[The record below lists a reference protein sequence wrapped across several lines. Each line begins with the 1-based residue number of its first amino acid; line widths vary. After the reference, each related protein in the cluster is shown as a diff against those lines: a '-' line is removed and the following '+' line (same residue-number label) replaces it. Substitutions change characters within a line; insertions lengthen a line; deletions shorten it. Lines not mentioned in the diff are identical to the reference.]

1 MTNKFL
7 LRPQSR
13 KNRRGVV
20 LILVV
25 ASLALVMLLAAFSV
39 GRSFLF
45 YRHVQAQ
52 QAADFAAISA
62 GWYVSTQLSAGNTT
76 ITTAINSAA
85 TTNADA
91 IAQKNG
97 YASSTVLVTTDYEG
111 NPDYV
116 NVQITRTEP
125 YFFAAMFGEPQANV
139 IATATADC
147 QPSTPIP
154 ASPEWYGRVGTP
166 WVLCAYGPD
175 DGAVRGDAIDA
186 YKMYPVGD
194 TADSLSTD
202 SSATNPQTN
211 PDNSPYGE
219 VYSFTVPGDY
229 EQRNGNDLNI
239 GAGTQKLPN
248 GAAADGNTYI
258 QFEVYDPE
266 LYKNNTNTVA
276 TAGIPDQVDNNTT
289 GETWNFSLWKGNPA
303 LAGSGATE
311 IAWANYNEGNDSN
324 AAAEFEKW
332 VTPNIGFIYDPTAD
346 LATAE
351 NAAGAVVP
359 VKYYI
364 MVSSVANT
372 AYSSGVGPDPN
383 YGAPGSGAL
392 DAPGSGVGTDKNGYM
407 LRAGPYHPELNS
419 ATASIGGQTEYIS
432 NPLTTQTYTSS
443 GSYPKLANS
452 TYSGTTAD
460 NVWEQEYGYAYAM
473 PTITDTSSTYP
484 SMSIANGDTVD
495 PVPAIA
501 ASTNITSSK
510 NPVLN
515 VLEPHNGIVMATD
528 AINGMSITCC
538 GLNQGSD
545 DLYLIPLYFGP
556 GPPNPVTANP
566 TIISFYGFD
575 EDSGALD
582 ERPPFYEAYYTAIA
596 TGTSGEAQ
604 ALEDVLPPTGP
615 TNVAYVG
622 DIPTTSP
629 YGASGHPNGNGIWS
643 DAGILTPDTPTSTD
657 TPSNTL
663 EFPSGTYQEST
674 WTCYYTTGVN
684 DVVTFKWTG
693 ATGDQPQ
700 SWLTS
705 TEGSAIY

>member
-1 MTNKFL
+1 
-7 LRPQSR
+7 
-13 KNRRGVV
+13 
-20 LILVV
+20 
-25 ASLALVMLLAAFSV
+25 V

-62 GWYVSTQLSAGNTT
+62 GWYVSTQLSSGSST
-76 ITTAINSAA
+76 ITTAINGAA

-91 IAQKNG
+91 IAADNG
-97 YASSTVLVTTDYEG
+97 YAASTVTVTTNYDN

-116 NVQITRTEP
+116 NVKITRTEP
-125 YFFAAMFGEPQANV
+125 YFFAAMFGEGQANV
-139 IATATADC
+139 IATATANC
-147 QPSTPIP
+147 EPSTPIYS
-154 ASPEWYGRVGTP
+154 SPEWYGRVGTP

-186 YKMYPVGD
+186 YNMYPVGD

-202 SSATNPQTN
+202 PSATSPPTN

-219 VYSFTVPGDY
+219 VYSFTVPGDF
-229 EQRNGNDLNI
+229 EERNANDPNI
-239 GAGTQKLPN
+239 TASSGTSFTGTAELPN
-248 GAAADGNTYI
+248 KVLTNGDTYI
-258 QFEVYDPE
+258 QFEIYDPE
-266 LYKNNTNTVA
+266 LYNNNTNTVA
-276 TAGIPDQVDNNTT
+276 TAGIPDQVDNKTT
-289 GETWNFSLWKGNPA
+289 GETWEFSLWKGNPA

-311 IAWANYNEGNDSN
+311 IAWANYNEKNDSN
-324 AAAEFEKW
+324 ASAEFENW
-332 VTPNIGFIYDPTAD
+332 VTPNIGFFYDPSSD
-346 LATAE
+346 LASAE
-351 NAAGAVVP
+351 NAAGAQVP

-372 AYSSGVGPDPN
+372 AYDSGVGADPN
-383 YGAPGSGAL
+383 YGTPGSGAL

-419 ATASIGGQTEYIS
+419 TTASIGGQTEYIS
-432 NPLTTQTYTSS
+432 NPLTVQNYANTSTS
-443 GSYPKLANS
+443 FPKLTSS

-484 SMSIANGDTVD
+484 SMNIASGDTVD
-495 PVPAIA
+495 PVPAISA
-501 ASTNITSSK
+501 SANLSSTNPTT
-510 NPVLN
+510 NAV
-515 VLEPHNGIVMATD
+515 EPHNGIVMATD
-528 AINGMSITCC
+528 AVNGMSITCC
-538 GLNQGSD
+538 GLSQGNY

-556 GPPNPVTANP
+556 GPPNPVTAQP
-566 TIISFYGFD
+566 TIMTFSGFD
-575 EDSGALD
+575 EDSGATYT
-582 ERPPFYEAYYTAIA
+582 RPPYYEAYYTAVA
-596 TGTSGEAQ
+596 TGTTAEAQ
-604 ALEDVLPPTGP
+604 CLEAVLPPTGP
-615 TNVAYVG
+615 TNVSYVG
-622 DIPTTSP
+622 DLPLTSP
-629 YGASGHPNGNGIWS
+629 YGTSGHPDGNGIWS
-643 DAGILTPDTPTSTD
+643 TPGTSAPDTPTSTD

-663 EFPSGTYQEST
+663 EFPTGTYQEST

-705 TEGSAIY
+705 TPGNTIY